1 MMTVMSNVAIVTT
14 LPHLGTVYRETP
26 HIELLSRL
34 MITLP
39 SLAIALFAPFLGHF
53 VNRYGKK
60 SSAVAALAAFSLFG
74 TAGLYLQS
82 IYAILASRFLFGIA
96 IAVLMIVSTALIGDY
111 FREAQRH
118 RFMGLQSAFVS
129 LGGIVFI
136 VGGGYLSDM
145 GWRYPFGIYSLGLL
159 ILFFVIAYLD
169 EYRADAGH
177 IREDMHLLDHNLWYI
192 YLLAFV
198 LMLVFY
204 ILPTQMPFLMIN
216 VFHASGTLTGEIIA
230 MAFIFNA
237 AGALTFARLKKRL
250 AFGQIY
256 MLGMSIIAAGF
267 VLIGLVDD
275 VHLFFLTSP
284 IMGFGG
290 GLLMANMTAWMLS
303 MSHHSKR
310 VKSSSYLTS
319 ALFFGQFFSPVITYP
334 AVSYFGVQ
342 KFFIVSGSL
351 LAVAVLTARIFSKF
365 YAGILHTDIGK

>member
-1 MMTVMSNVAIVTT
+1 MMTVMSNVAVVTM
-14 LPHLGTVYRETP
+14 LPHLSAVFKEVP

-39 SLAIALFAPFLGHF
+39 SLAIAFSAPFLGHF

-60 SSAVAALAAFSLFG
+60 YSAIIALAAFSLFG

-82 IYAILASRFLFGIA
+82 MYGILFSRFLFGIA

-111 FREAQRH
+111 FREEQRH
-118 RFMGLQSAFVS
+118 RFMGMQSAFVS

-136 VGGGYLSDM
+136 IGGGYLSDM
-145 GWRYPFGIYSLGLL
+145 GWRYPFAIYALGLPI
-159 ILFFVIAYLD
+159 ILFVISYLD
-169 EYRADAGH
+169 EHGMDSGH
-177 IREDMHLLDHNLWYI
+177 IKEDMHLLDHNLWYI
-192 YLLAFV
+192 YFLAFI

-237 AGALTFARLKKRL
+237 VGALTFAGLKKHF
-250 AFGQIY
+250 AFRQIY
-256 MLGMSIIAAGF
+256 MLGMTIIAIGF
-267 VLIGLVDD
+267 VLIGLVKD

-290 GLLMANMTAWMLS
+290 GMLMANMTAWMLS
-303 MSHHSKR
+303 VAHHTKR

-319 ALFFGQFFSPVITYP
+319 SLFFGQFFSPVATYP

-342 KFFIVSGSL
+342 TFFIASGLL
-351 LAVAVLTARIFSKF
+351 LASGVLVMIFTKLRAAVLYAEARK
-365 YAGILHTDIGK
+365 